1 MAKRQVV
8 SYSYTCDVCGGAIP
22 ESDGE
27 SANRKLTWE
36 GSDYVV
42 DVCATHGSELGEL
55 LTQLKEFV
63 DAGSRP
69 GAGRGRK
76 AAAASAPAL
85 SSRAPRSGRR
95 ASASKS
101 PAAKAA
107 GKATGSRKASGPAP
121 TRGEV
126 AAIRIWAR
134 ENGHTVNE
142 RGRIPGPVLAAYQ
155 AATGGGSAPAAAS
168 PTPAKRRGRPRKV
181 VAS

>member
-1 MAKRQVV
+1 MAKRQIV
-8 SYSYTCDVCGGAIP
+8 SYSYTCDVCGAPIP

-27 SANRKLTWE
+27 NANRKLTWE

-55 LTQLKEFV
+55 LSQLKEFV

-69 GAGRGRK
+69 GTRRGRK
-76 AAAASAPAL
+76 PAAASGPAL
-85 SSRAPRSGRR
+85 SSRAPRSGRS
-95 ASASKS
+95 AAASKS
-101 PAAKAA
+101 PAAKPPTKAA
-107 GKATGSRKASGPAP
+107 GSRKASGPAP

-134 ENGHTVNE
+134 ENGHNVNE

-155 AATGGGSAPAAAS
+155 EATGGGSAAS
-168 PTPAKRRGRPRKV
+168 PAPAKRRGRPRKAA
-181 VAS
+181 AS